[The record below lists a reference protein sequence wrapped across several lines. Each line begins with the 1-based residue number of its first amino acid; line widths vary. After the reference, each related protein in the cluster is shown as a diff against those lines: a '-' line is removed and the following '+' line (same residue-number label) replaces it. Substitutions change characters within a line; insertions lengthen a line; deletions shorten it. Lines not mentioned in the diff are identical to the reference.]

1 MIMNIEQKFETCI
14 GEVELEV
21 ASFID
26 DNNEEVRYITHDS
39 LTKIVRDNKMFY
51 EFHAKTL
58 EPSHS
63 VVECVMQDY
72 KTEYRVIGVGE
83 SFYKELDNNNKANPS
98 SAAYKRAFD
107 NATLL
112 ILGLPSKYLGNYSS
126 DTPVIQAT
134 EKSNEKLTFDDIAPK
149 VEPKVEKQESKSEV
163 TETPKAN
170 DGFEATQESFP
181 TENKPDS
188 NNELL
193 NTVLDFGPAKGM
205 SVKEILDNPSND
217 KVIKFKTLFNMIDKI
232 PDAKQRALL
241 ENIKKLA

>member
-1 MIMNIEQKFETCI
+1 MNIEKQKFETCL

-21 ASFID
+21 ASFSD

-63 VVECVMQDY
+63 VVECVIQDY

-112 ILGLPSKYLGNYSS
+112 ILGLPSKYLGNYNTDKKTEYSAR
-126 DTPVIQAT
+126 PVLD
-134 EKSNEKLTFDDIAPK
+134 EIAPK
-149 VEPKVEKQESKSEV
+149 VETKPENKPEQCTTSEV
-163 TETPKAN
+163 N
-170 DGFEATQESFP
+170 NNNNGFAPTQENFP
-181 TENKPDS
+181 TES
-188 NNELL
+188 NANEKLL
-193 NTVLDFGPAKGM
+193 QTVLDFGPAKGM
-205 SVKEILDNPSND
+205 SVKEILDNPSDD

-232 PDAKQRALL
+232 PDARQRTLL
-241 ENIKKLA
+241 ESIKKLA